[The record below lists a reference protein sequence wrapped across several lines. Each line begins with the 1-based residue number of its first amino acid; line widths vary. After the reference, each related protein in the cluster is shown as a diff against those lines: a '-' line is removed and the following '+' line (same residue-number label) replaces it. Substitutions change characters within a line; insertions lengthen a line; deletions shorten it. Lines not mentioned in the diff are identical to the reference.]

1 MNTLGFGRHYIVDA
15 FSLDKTKLADAEYF
29 KNEISN
35 LCKKW
40 LKATDNSTM
49 FVCEHKGK
57 NTGTENTDTESD
69 LGLSLA
75 LITSA
80 SQVILHNYA
89 PEEMLSISVFS
100 STRFP
105 MQSIWTEF
113 KKDLNIGR
121 YEINM
126 VNRCSLIDESI
137 AEKQLTGAWQYNLA
151 RLSR

>member
-15 FSLDKTKLADAEYF
+15 FSLDKNQLVDTHYF
-29 KNEISN
+29 KDEITN
-35 LCKKW
+35 LCQKW
-40 LKATDNSTM
+40 LKATDDPKL
-49 FVCEHKGK
+49 FICEHK
-57 NTGTENTDTESD
+57 ENETA

-75 LITSA
+75 LVTSA

-89 PEEMLSISVFS
+89 PQQMLSISVFS

-121 YEINM
+121 YEISM
-126 VNRCSLIDESI
+126 VNRCNLIDDAV
-137 AEKQLTGAWQYNLA
+137 AEKQLTGDWQYNLV
-151 RLSR
+151 RLS

>member
-15 FSLDKTKLADAEYF
+15 FSLDKTHLADSDYF
-29 KNEISN
+29 QNEITS
-35 LCKKW
+35 LCQKW
-40 LKATDNSTM
+40 LKASDDSKTIVCQHKDASTDN
-49 FVCEHKGK
+49 
-57 NTGTENTDTESD
+57 DTP

-80 SQVILHNYA
+80 SQVVLHNYV
-89 PEEMLSISVFS
+89 PQEMLSISVFS

-126 VNRCSLIDESI
+126 VNRCSLLDESI

>member
-15 FSLDKTKLADAEYF
+15 FSLDKKQLTDADYF
-29 KNEISN
+29 QSEITS

-40 LKATDNSTM
+40 LKATDESNLIL
-49 FVCEHKGK
+49 CEHH
-57 NTGTENTDTESD
+57 NADDES

-75 LITSA
+75 LITSV
-80 SQVILHNYA
+80 SQVMLHNYA
-89 PEEMLSISVFS
+89 PQQMLSISVFS

-113 KKDLNIGR
+113 KKDLDIGR

-126 VNRCSLIDESI
+126 VNRCNLIDESI

-151 RLSR
+151 RLSN

>member
-15 FSLDKTKLADAEYF
+15 FSLDTAQLTNSNYF
-29 KNEISN
+29 QTEISN
-35 LCKKW
+35 LCQKW
-40 LKATDNSTM
+40 LKATDESKLI
-49 FVCEHKGK
+49 VCEH
-57 NTGTENTDTESD
+57 TQDETS

-80 SQVILHNYA
+80 SQVVLHNYA
-89 PEEMLSISVFS
+89 AQKMLSISVFS

-113 KKDLNIGR
+113 KKDLDIGR

-126 VNRCSLIDESI
+126 VNRCNLIDESI
-137 AEKQLTGAWQYNLA
+137 AEKQLTGSWQYNLA
-151 RLSR
+151 RLTN

>member
-15 FSLDKTKLADAEYF
+15 FSLDKSKLTDADYF
-29 KNEISN
+29 QDEISN

-49 FVCEHKGK
+49 IVCEHKELE
-57 NTGTENTDTESD
+57 TE

-75 LITSA
+75 LVTSA

-89 PEEMLSISVFS
+89 PQEMLSISVFS

-126 VNRCSLIDESI
+126 VNRCSLIDESV
-137 AEKQLTGAWQYNLA
+137 AQKQLTGAWQYNLA
-151 RLSR
+151 RLSK